1 MRYKLIQKASDT
13 EDIPKGSLL
22 SVNIIPVSEGFA
34 TFFILMTLLRMTSLL
49 FNETWI
55 TQRSFQVEDL

>member
-1 MRYKLIQKASDT
+1 MRFEPIQKASDT
-13 EDIPKGSLL
+13 EDIPKGSLMPDK
-22 SVNIIPVSEGFA
+22 IIPVSEGFA